1 MYMDSAC
8 WVLGSVIELINVY
21 RRYVSVSL
29 GVCIRVL
36 EIDGLFFC
44 E

>member
-1 MYMDSAC
+1 MYMDSVC
-8 WVLGSVIELINVY
+8 WVLGSMIELINVY

-29 GVCIRVL
+29 CVCIRVI
-36 EIDGLFFC
+36 EIDGPFFC